1 MDVRDQ
7 EKETAVAG
15 GSVPVVEEE
24 KKEDSS
30 ASAAGAVFEVEQ
42 PEMPPVES
50 SAGPKDIMMHNGGDS
65 IGGDEDSGGDVEVE
79 VADIAVAATPSAA
92 ATAAPMDSSSS
103 EDDSSEDD
111 SSEDDSS
118 SEDDDSDDDD
128 DDDDDGDKESSGLSD
143 YELLRLKR
151 IERNKAR
158 LAQLGLGDSIAKR
171 SGHGANRGQRK
182 KERKEEDLVATRAQ
196 PKRSVKTGLTQEQ
209 LFGPDV
215 RRVKEDKPKQPRRP
229 KKEKYIRGTCFGCK
243 KEEGERIIC
252 VYCGYQYHTDCHEP
266 KIELPIPEGKLFR
279 CHRCEGEGK
288 VRRLACGYCDPCSR
302 THNCGTCVYCIDK
315 LEGDFVKRKKCVMR
329 RCVAMFDIQPKLPIT
344 ASKPSETETE
354 TEVGQEA
361 KESPQTDEGVESLQQ
376 QKDGV
381 ALEAVE
387 SDTAKRLDD
396 SEHEEICFVCRDG
409 GDLIC
414 CDDCD
419 RVYHSACHKPLIFNI
434 YAKLHCQECKRE
446 EREKEMEQK
455 RQRDKE
461 KKIRKRL
468 ASGALAGLID
478 DNIVFVK
485 IKGPI
490 PCCVVC
496 NMAKNEFKPLPLPPA
511 KRVLYASLKRGTSQ
525 MECIVKWPQDSYE
538 IATANHAEAIAEAR
552 RKSEKGDVPEGAKVE
567 DGEAKRAEAMAEAR
581 RESEKGCV
589 SEGAKLEDSEGKLV
603 AVKKDVPMETE
614 IKDGFLEFDAAVAD
628 KSKADKH
635 DHGEPGDPTGRE
647 NESTN
652 NGTCILKKK
661 TCEDEP
667 ILDAVVVDED
677 GDDFEVK
684 VAVKWPHENPDAK
697 YGDDMIYC
705 NTCGDW
711 YHLHCVS
718 PPIARRDKGGPR
730 GKWQCKECKM
740 LKIKAKPQKKPKHL
754 HVRMIKKQG
763 DEEADVVVSK
773 AQVSGPPTR
782 KLRCLEC
789 DACKR
794 EDCGECRF
802 CLDKPKFGGT
812 HRSRKPCVLRVCMNP
827 RIKLVATPTTKAV
840 ISSPSSAAQPFGDDN
855 TRVKND
861 GDYDPGDF
869 IAPDFPSTPQETT
882 RSCINAD
889 GTTTITRW
897 SGGKYRSVKKCRVE
911 GCERLSRGKRFDGM
925 CQAHFS
931 EAHPDVAAM
940 GHIYVKLCK
949 VRGCKKNAR
958 GKSRCDGMCMNHYN
972 EAKHGVIHEFKDTVE
987 RAERWSSKM
996 KGGAEA
1002 MSLEERMTAREEA
1015 LEKSRKKQA
1024 KMQQKLANQEEGK
1037 ALSESLS
1044 TETEMRKER
1053 SRPEEGSQDDSVD
1066 DVNEKMNLKAESKK
1080 QTETE
1085 TRKKRSRPEE
1095 VSQDDDVDDKRSR
1108 PEKVSQDEDVDDVDE
1123 KMNLKPKSKKQK
1135 VVQEK
1140 AKPEKKGGKKCFPE
1154 EKEKTSDLISKQI
1167 KKIIRSATNNPDDA
1181 KKQDLACEGL
1191 RKYARDPE
1199 SAAKVFQ
1206 LGGLD
1211 TIVRAMKAHPDK
1223 ALVQAEAIGTLAD
1236 LVWVDSANNGK
1247 QVIDE
1252 GCVDLVSAAME
1263 RLGTHPIVNKLGC
1276 GFFRTLSYDADTA
1289 KQVQGS
1295 GTAAVVASMKRNPR
1309 KMEVLREACAFLQNM
1324 TVMSPDLA
1332 RTILKRKRGESEE
1345 SAIVPI
1351 LVQAMENNPKYTEL
1365 QEAVCG
1371 VLSNVALTNEGAFA
1385 VAKTGVIPALLPLIS
1400 SEDNGVEL
1408 KQSALSVLKH
1418 LAVKDDSN
1426 KEAIT
1431 GAGGV
1436 NPVVEAMKKH
1446 PENVVLIIV
1455 ACGLLKALAEHDKS
1469 NAIEITSHGTV
1480 QLIIAAM
1487 DKHSEF
1493 DHLQAAACGLLAAV
1507 KHQDGNKI
1515 TVAAAKR
1522 VLWAMENYDGVSLI
1536 QSEGCHAL
1544 YNLATCTNVLPLL
1557 KTRDV
1562 RQVLVAAKDEYPDE
1576 CEAVVDELLGIAS
1589 LRSSRRGE

>member
-1 MDVRDQ
+1 
-7 EKETAVAG
+7 
-15 GSVPVVEEE
+15 
-24 KKEDSS
+24 
-30 ASAAGAVFEVEQ
+30 
-42 PEMPPVES
+42 
-50 SAGPKDIMMHNGGDS
+50 
-65 IGGDEDSGGDVEVE
+65 
-79 VADIAVAATPSAA
+79 
-92 ATAAPMDSSSS
+92 
-103 EDDSSEDD
+103 
-111 SSEDDSS
+111 
-118 SEDDDSDDDD
+118 
-128 DDDDDGDKESSGLSD
+128 
-143 YELLRLKR
+143 
-151 IERNKAR
+151 
-158 LAQLGLGDSIAKR
+158 
-171 SGHGANRGQRK
+171 
-182 KERKEEDLVATRAQ
+182 
-196 PKRSVKTGLTQEQ
+196 
-209 LFGPDV
+209 
-215 RRVKEDKPKQPRRP
+215 
-229 KKEKYIRGTCFGCK
+229 
-243 KEEGERIIC
+243 
-252 VYCGYQYHTDCHEP
+252 
-266 KIELPIPEGKLFR
+266 
-279 CHRCEGEGK
+279 
-288 VRRLACGYCDPCSR
+288 
-302 THNCGTCVYCIDK
+302 
-315 LEGDFVKRKKCVMR
+315 
-329 RCVAMFDIQPKLPIT
+329 
-344 ASKPSETETE
+344 
-354 TEVGQEA
+354 
-361 KESPQTDEGVESLQQ
+361 
-376 QKDGV
+376 
-381 ALEAVE
+381 
-387 SDTAKRLDD
+387 
-396 SEHEEICFVCRDG
+396 
-409 GDLIC
+409 
-414 CDDCD
+414 
-419 RVYHSACHKPLIFNI
+419 
-434 YAKLHCQECKRE
+434 
-446 EREKEMEQK
+446 MEQK

-468 ASGALAGLID
+468 ASGALAALID

-511 KRVLYASLKRGTSQ
+511 KRVLYASLKRGTAQ

-538 IATANHAEAIAEAR
+538 VATAKHAEAMAEAS
-552 RKSEKGDVPEGAKVE
+552 RKSEKDDVSEGAKVE
-567 DGEAKRAEAMAEAR
+567 DSEMKHDEAMAEVRKKSEKDDVSEGAKVEESEAKHAEAMAEAR
-581 RESEKGCV
+581 KKSEKDDV
-589 SEGAKLEDSEGKLV
+589 SEGAKVEDSEGKLV

-614 IKDGFLEFDAAVAD
+614 IKDGSLEFDAAAAD
-628 KSKADKH
+628 KNKADKRYH
-635 DHGEPGDPTGRE
+635 SEPGDATGRE
-647 NESTN
+647 NASTN
-652 NGTCILKKK
+652 KGTCILEKN
-661 TCEDEP
+661 TCEHEP
-667 ILDAVVVDED
+667 ILDAIVVDED

-730 GKWQCKECKM
+730 GKWQCKECKI
-740 LKIKAKPQKKPKHL
+740 LKRKAKPQKKPKHL
-754 HVRMIKKQG
+754 RAKMIEKQG
-763 DEEADVVVSK
+763 DEEADVVGSK
-773 AQVSGPPTR
+773 AKMSGPPTR

-789 DACKR
+789 AACKR
-794 EDCGECRF
+794 DDCGKCRF

-840 ISSPSSAAQPFGDDN
+840 ISSPSSAAQPIGDDT
-855 TRVKND
+855 TRIKND
-861 GDYDPGDF
+861 GDYDSVGL
-869 IAPDFPSTPQETT
+869 IAPNVPSTPQETI
-882 RSCINAD
+882 CIDAD
-889 GTTTITRW
+889 GTTSITRW
-897 SGGKYRSVKKCRVE
+897 SCGKYRSVKKCRVE
-911 GCERLSRGKRFDGM
+911 GCERLSRGRRFGKSVIMLVIYMVPVRPFHSYLSSFIFSSSMVCVDGM
-925 CQAHFS
+925 CQAHFG

-949 VRGCKKNAR
+949 VRGCQKNAR

-1024 KMQQKLANQEEGK
+1024 KMQQKVAKEEESK

-1044 TETEMRKER
+1044 
-1053 SRPEEGSQDDSVD
+1053 
-1066 DVNEKMNLKAESKK
+1066 A
-1080 QTETE
+1080 ETE
-1085 TRKKRSRPEE
+1085 TRKKRSRPKED
-1095 VSQDDDVDDKRSR
+1095 SQDDDVN
-1108 PEKVSQDEDVDDVDE
+1108 E

-1135 VVQEK
+1135 VVQKK
-1140 AKPEKKGGKKCFPE
+1140 AKPEKKGRKKSILE
-1154 EKEKTSDLISKQI
+1154 EKETSDLISKQI
-1167 KKIIRSATNNPDDA
+1167 KKIIRSAANNPDDA

-1191 RKYARDPE
+1191 RKYARDPD

-1247 QVIDE
+1247 KVIDE
-1252 GCVDLVSAAME
+1252 GCVDLVSSAME

-1276 GFFRTLSYDADTA
+1276 GFFRTFSYDADIA
-1289 KQVQGS
+1289 KQVQDS

-1309 KMEVLREACAFLQNM
+1309 KIEVLREGCAFLQNM
-1324 TVMSPDLA
+1324 TVMTPDLA

-1345 SAIVPI
+1345 STIVPT
-1351 LVQAMENNPKYTEL
+1351 LVQAMENNPKYTKL

-1371 VLSNVALTNEGAFA
+1371 VLSNVALTDKGAFA
-1385 VAKTGVIPALLPLIS
+1385 VARAGAIPALMPLIS
-1400 SEDNGVEL
+1400 SQDNGVEL

-1418 LAVKDDSN
+1418 LAMNDDGN
-1426 KEAIT
+1426 REAIT

-1436 NPVVEAMKKH
+1436 NPVIEAMKKH
-1446 PENVVLIIV
+1446 PEDVVLIIV

-1469 NAIEITSHGTV
+1469 NAIEITNRGTV
-1480 QLIIAAM
+1480 RLIIAAM

-1507 KHQDGNKI
+1507 KHEDGSKI
-1515 TVAAAKR
+1515 TVVAAKR
-1522 VLWAMENYDGVSLI
+1522 VLWAMENYDDVSLV

-1562 RQVLVAAKDEYPDE
+1562 RQVLVAAKDKYPDE

-1589 LRSSRRGE
+1589 LRSSRRGELY